1 VTRQSR
7 EKDIDVLA
15 VGETVVDFISS
26 RTVGTLEEADQ
37 FGRYLGG
44 SVTNVA
50 LNMVR
55 LGGRAAVASRVGDD
69 PFGQFSRR
77 KMDREGIITD
87 YVQIDRE
94 TRTTL
99 AFVTRGK
106 DTADFVIYRGSD
118 AHLSTGSLSAEAID
132 RTRAVH
138 TSAFALS
145 REPARAA
152 VLRTLRAAREKG
164 CLVSL
169 DPNYDPRIDPDV
181 EDFQEVLKE
190 AFQFVMVTKPSRDDC
205 ARLFGPD
212 LPPEDC
218 IERFLGWGA
227 EIVALTMGAS
237 GVMLA
242 TAEGDRFR
250 IWSGRTNVIDTTGAG
265 DAFWAGLLTGLLE
278 EFSPQKAARLGQ
290 AAAEAKIGRVGHLP
304 PTIDRASLYG
314 EMDSVLAERR

>member
-1 VTRQSR
+1 MTRQIR
-7 EKDIDVLA
+7 EKDIDILA

-26 RTVGTLEEADQ
+26 RTVGALEEADQ

-69 PFGQFSRR
+69 PFGQFLRR
-77 KMDREGIITD
+77 SMDRQGIITD

-94 TRTTL
+94 THTTL
-99 AFVTRGK
+99 AFVTKGK
-106 DTADFVIYRGSD
+106 DTADFMIYRGSD
-118 AHLSTGSLSAEAID
+118 AHLSAEDLSAEAIE
-132 RTRAVH
+132 RARVVH

-152 VLRTLRAAREKG
+152 VLRSLKAAREKG

-169 DPNYDPRIDPDV
+169 DPNYDPRIGPDV
-181 EDFQEVLKE
+181 EDFQEVLEE

-205 ARLFGPD
+205 ARLFGPG

-218 IERFLGWGA
+218 IRRFLDWGA
-227 EIVALTMGAS
+227 DIIALTMGES
-237 GVMLA
+237 GVLLA
-242 TAEGDRFR
+242 TAAGDRFR
-250 IWSGRTNVIDTTGAG
+250 IASGKVNVVDTTGAG
-265 DAFWAGLLTGLLE
+265 DAFWAGLLTGLLDG
-278 EFSPQKAARLGQ
+278 FLPQQAARLGQ
-290 AAAEAKIGRVGHLP
+290 AVAEAKIGRVGHLP
-304 PTIDRASLYG
+304 PTIDRAALYR
-314 EMDSVLAERR
+314 ELDSVLEERR